1 MKKSMHLIAIVVA
14 VGAVALL
21 YPHIKPLVAEYRQPA
36 EKTKVVQTIK
46 GKPKEGV
53 VSAYVPDQPV
63 EDDDGYHALVIDN
76 SNNENPVYARLW
88 TTGEDAHPIR
98 AFTICEHGS
107 FKMEILPSGTYELRF
122 KMLYEDNDA
131 VDGYKVDGIVLEPKQ
146 VEGGVS
152 YPTYTLQIA
161 LRNGKGEASKHT
173 LANDV

>member
-36 EKTKVVQTIK
+36 EKMKVVQTIK

-107 FKMEILPSGTYELRF
+107 FKMENLPSGTYELRF
-122 KMLYEDNDA
+122 KMLYEGNDA

>member
-107 FKMEILPSGTYELRF
+107 FKMEICHPVLMNSVSRCFMRAT
-122 KMLYEDNDA
+122 MLSMAIRSMGLYWSQN
-131 VDGYKVDGIVLEPKQ
+131 K
-146 VEGGVS
+146 
-152 YPTYTLQIA
+152 
-161 LRNGKGEASKHT
+161 
-173 LANDV
+173 

>member
-107 FKMEILPSGTYELRF
+107 FKMENLPSGTYELRF
-122 KMLYEDNDA
+122 KMLYEGNDA
-131 VDGYKVDGIVLEPKQ
+131 VDGYKVDGDCIGAKTSRRWRQLSYVHPANSPAQWKRRSLETY
-146 VEGGVS
+146 VS
-152 YPTYTLQIA
+152 
-161 LRNGKGEASKHT
+161 
-173 LANDV
+173 